1 MKKPLDATTRKIP
14 LNKSPDEDNQDLASK
29 FTRCRHSRTTSSF
42 LPDNNTM
49 TINLGEKKE
58 GWESSLAFKI
68 PSDTNPHAEINEE
81 LR

>member
-1 MKKPLDATTRKIP
+1 MKKPLDVTTRKIP

-49 TINLGEKKE
+49 TINLGEKKKA
-58 GWESSLAFKI
+58 GSHHWRLKFPLTLILMQK
-68 PSDTNPHAEINEE
+68 
-81 LR
+81 